1 MKQTTLK
8 DRYFL
13 TKNYVDNEDFQ
24 KEYYGIIS
32 LPIKVQKKIIKAAKC
47 ILMERDFFKIT
58 LFDIYFK
65 SFDIFDCPE
74 EISSVIIKILEEKKE
89 DNAEITKEEFDHLD
103 NEEIKDDLDYCYL
116 NVFAKRYNKLCYVGI
131 NAYGY
136 TNMMTSIRIESPEI
150 SILEYLKTKIKL

>member
-13 TKNYVDNEDFQ
+13 TRNYIENEDFQ

-32 LPIKVQKKIIKAAKC
+32 LPIKVQKKIIKAAKYL
-47 ILMERDFFKIT
+47 LMERDFFKIT

-65 SFDIFDCPE
+65 SFDILDCPE
-74 EISSVIIKILEEKKE
+74 EISSVIIKILEEKKD

-103 NEEIKDDLDYCYL
+103 NEDIKDDLDHCYL
-116 NVFAKRYNKLCYVGI
+116 NVFAKRFNILYYIGI

-136 TNMMTSIRIESPEI
+136 TNTMIPIRIESPEI
-150 SILEYLKTKIKL
+150 RVSEYLKTEVKL

>member
-24 KEYYGIIS
+24 KESYGIIS
-32 LPIKVQKKIIKAAKC
+32 LPVKVQRKIIKSAKYL
-47 ILMERDFFKIT
+47 LMERDFFKIT
-58 LFDIYFK
+58 LSDIYFK
-65 SFDIFDCPE
+65 SFAIVDCPG
-74 EISSVIIKILEEKKE
+74 EISSVIIKILEEKKD

-150 SILEYLKTKIKL
+150 SVLEYLKTKIKL

>member
-13 TKNYVDNEDFQ
+13 TRNYVENEDFQ

-32 LPIKVQKKIIKAAKC
+32 LPIKVQKKIIKAAKYL
-47 ILMERDFFKIT
+47 LMEKDFFKIT

-65 SFDIFDCPE
+65 SFDIFNCRE

-89 DNAEITKEEFDHLD
+89 DKAEITKEEFDHLD
-103 NEEIKDDLDYCYL
+103 NKEIKDDLDYCYL
-116 NVFAKRYNKLCYVGI
+116 NVFAKSYNKLCYVGI

-136 TNMMTSIRIESPEI
+136 TNTLFSIRIESPEI
-150 SILEYLKTKIKL
+150 RVSEYLKTEVKL

>member
-13 TKNYVDNEDFQ
+13 TRNYIENEDFQ

-32 LPIKVQKKIIKAAKC
+32 LPIKVQKKIIKAAKYL
-47 ILMERDFFKIT
+47 LMERDFFKIT
-58 LFDIYFK
+58 LSDIYFK

-74 EISSVIIKILEEKKE
+74 EISSVIIKILEEKKD

-103 NEEIKDDLDYCYL
+103 NEEIKDDLDHCYL
-116 NVFAKRYNKLCYVGI
+116 NVFAKRFNKLCYVGI

-136 TNMMTSIRIESPEI
+136 TNMMISIRIESSEI
-150 SILEYLKTKIKL
+150 SVLEYLKTKIKL